1 MKLLRYCVFCLLIAT
16 LSSCYTVRFQ
26 VHNGVP
32 ETVDSD
38 SEDPLAGQMFREK
51 KMVVNRKVLQ
61 GKDFF
66 TIKDCESGS
75 LHTIEYKNTFGGILL
90 YLITFG
96 RNKQVKV
103 RYVCT
108 KEGSTDF

>member
-1 MKLLRYCVFCLLIAT
+1 M
-16 LSSCYTVRFQ
+16 SSCYTVRFQ

-32 ETVDSD
+32 QTEDSD
-38 SEDPLAGQMFREK
+38 SEEPLAGQMFREK
-51 KMVVNRKVLQ
+51 KMVVNRKMLQ
-61 GKDFF
+61 GNEFF

-96 RNKQVKV
+96 SNKEVKI
-103 RYVCT
+103 RYVCS
-108 KEGSTDF
+108 KEGTDF

>member
-1 MKLLRYCVFCLLIAT
+1 MKILRYCICFFLIASM
-16 LSSCYTVRFQ
+16 SSCYTVRFQ

-32 ETVDSD
+32 ETEDSD

-51 KMVVNRKVLQ
+51 KMVVNRKMLQ
-61 GKDFF
+61 GNDFF

-75 LHTIEYKNTFGGILL
+75 LHTIEYKTTFGGLML

-96 RNKQVKV
+96 RNKEVKIK
-103 RYVCT
+103 YVCT